1 MNKTNCLLSALL
13 CLFLNMLSAQETVTG
28 LLQFKN
34 QRFQFENGDSMVLDP
49 DKQLIVLLFHAEQD
63 TIGLDPGLSTE
74 GRWRAINLLRIMK
87 TIEFGAFFTTPFR
100 NNILTLQPLVDYK
113 KTQPRYYDQSDIQV
127 LIKEIANLSP
137 YPIMVMVHPETVG
150 LIFERITQSKLTMD
164 ISTNRSDKMILIQ
177 RDRKQ
182 GILWKTC
189 TYKVR

>member
-1 MNKTNCLLSALL
+1 MNKTNCLLAALL
-13 CLFLNMLSAQETVTG
+13 FTFFGTLSAQDSVTG

-34 QRFQFENGDSMVLDP
+34 QRFQFENGDSLVLDP

-87 TIEFGAFFTTPFR
+87 PIDFGAFFTTPFR
-100 NNILTLQPLVDYK
+100 NNILTIQPLVDYK
-113 KTQPRYYDQSDIQV
+113 KTQPKYYDQSDIQV
-127 LIKEIANLSP
+127 LIKEMENLSP

-150 LIFERITQSKLTMD
+150 LIFERITHSKLTMD
-164 ISTNRSDKMILIQ
+164 LRTNRSDKMILIQ
-177 RDRKQ
+177 RDRNQ
-182 GILWKTC
+182 GILWKVC

>member
-13 CLFLNMLSAQETVTG
+13 CLFLNLLSAQETVTG

-34 QRFQFENGDSMVLDP
+34 QRFQFENGDSMVLEP

-127 LIKEIANLSP
+127 LDVYKRQVPGYPREVSPGFHEIPLCF
-137 YPIMVMVHPETVG
+137 G
-150 LIFERITQSKLTMD
+150 L
-164 ISTNRSDKMILIQ
+164 
-177 RDRKQ
+177 
-182 GILWKTC
+182 
-189 TYKVR
+189 